1 MVTEQSP
8 TETLQILYEDNHLLA
23 VLKPGGILVQGGIS
37 REPSLMDMVKDYIK
51 KKYHKPGEVF
61 LGLVHR
67 LDRPVSG
74 VVLFARTS
82 KSASRLSEQWRQRSI
97 TKIYWALVHGKMARD
112 AGRLISHLKK
122 RRQRVSLTD
131 ETQKR
136 AQEAVLNYRTLFV
149 RGEVSLLEVHLLT
162 GRKHQIRAQLAAE
175 GCPIVGDVKYG
186 APGRREDGTIC
197 LLAKSLTFMHP
208 TRPET
213 IHIEAPTPEWAV
225 QERAWSVLR
234 GPLSVALMFGVLFCL
249 LSTVFCLLLEL

>member
-1 MVTEQSP
+1 M
-8 TETLQILYEDNHLLA
+8 
-23 VLKPGGILVQGGIS
+23 QGDIS
-37 REPSLMDMVKDYIK
+37 RETSLMDMVKDYIK
-51 KKYHKPGEVF
+51 KKYNKPGKVF
-61 LGLVHR
+61 VGMVHR

-97 TKIYWALVHGKMARD
+97 TKIYWALVHGKMPLPS
-112 AGRLISHLKK
+112 GRLISYLKK

-131 ETQKR
+131 SEHKR
-136 AQEAVLNYRTLFV
+136 AQEAALSYRTLFV
-149 RGEVSLLEVHLLT
+149 RGDMSLLEVNLHT

-186 APGRREDGTIC
+186 APVRREDGVIY

-213 IHIEAPTPEWAV
+213 IHIEAPTPDWA
-225 QERAWSVLR
+225 
-234 GPLSVALMFGVLFCL
+234 F
-249 LSTVFCLLLEL
+249 